1 MAFCRHNVPTVA
13 GSHVTGGGLSLAQL
27 DPDGR
32 PVKLLPSRRILPPF
46 LQAAKCKTT
55 VPRHVWDRHRS
66 DTHVL
71 KKNTF
76 KYHNTHYHEVV
87 YNILATFWRFIG
99 FPNEFSCLLPTG
111 DLFLSKVVAASLLP
125 CGWYFKPFVSNRARR
140 CARLRI
146 IERSHQ
152 EPGELHD
159 EGKGC
164 ESQREADVE
173 SCFCCYRVVLFNH

>member
-1 MAFCRHNVPTVA
+1 MWVSIESIEKTDAPHLAFCRHNVPTVA

-71 KKNTF
+71 KK
-76 KYHNTHYHEVV
+76 KYIQIPQHTLSWSSLQHFGD
-87 YNILATFWRFIG
+87 ILAIHWLSQWI
-99 FPNEFSCLLPTG
+99 
-111 DLFLSKVVAASLLP
+111 FLSPSHR
-125 CGWYFKPFVSNRARR
+125 WFVSVKGCR
-140 CARLRI
+140 RI
-146 IERSHQ
+146 IAAVRMVLQAFRIQS
-152 EPGELHD
+152 
-159 EGKGC
+159 
-164 ESQREADVE
+164 REALCQTQDHWTVTPRAWGA
-173 SCFCCYRVVLFNH
+173 SWWR